1 MRGRGAVLR
10 AAVGKIVCRRI
21 VAGDLMTNSERED
34 IASDLSAIAMQEP
47 ILRFERF
54 DEAVA
59 WELGARLRET
69 ALAISAPIVID
80 IRSHKRLLFGCALAG
95 SSPDNWEWVRRK
107 SNLVHRLFRSSY
119 AVGLA
124 LRAKG
129 RTLHSAHGLSEQDY
143 AAHGGCFPIRVEGA
157 GFLGTITVSGL
168 PQREDHDLVVA
179 TLCGLL
185 GKSLE
190 ELALAPPGPIAV

>member
-1 MRGRGAVLR
+1 
-10 AAVGKIVCRRI
+10 
-21 VAGDLMTNSERED
+21 MTNSERED
-34 IASDLSAIAMQEP
+34 IGRDLNAIAMQERV
-47 ILRFERF
+47 LQFERF
-54 DEAVA
+54 DEAIA
-59 WELGARLRET
+59 WELGARLREM
-69 ALAISAPIVID
+69 ALAIAAPIVID
-80 IRSHKRLLFGCALAG
+80 IRSHKRLLFGSALAG

-119 AVGLA
+119 AVGLE

-129 RTLHSAHGLSEQDY
+129 RTLASARGLSEQDY

-157 GFLGTITVSGL
+157 GFQGTITVSGL

-179 TLCGLL
+179 ALCAFL

-190 ELALAPPGPIAV
+190 ELALVPPSAFVG

>member
-1 MRGRGAVLR
+1 MTYEL
-10 AAVGKIVCRRI
+10 
-21 VAGDLMTNSERED
+21 VAGDLMANSERED
-34 IASDLSAIAMQEP
+34 IARDLSAIAIQER

-69 ALAISAPIVID
+69 ALAIAAPIVID
-80 IRSHKRLLFGCALAG
+80 IRSHNRLLFGCALAG

-119 AVGLA
+119 AVGLE
-124 LRAKG
+124 LRGKG
-129 RTLHSAHGLSEQDY
+129 ETLHSARGLSEQDY
-143 AAHGGCFPIRVEGA
+143 AAHGGSFPIRVEGA
-157 GFLGTITVSGL
+157 GFLGSVTVSGL

-179 TLCGLL
+179 ALCAFL
-185 GKSLE
+185 GKNRQ
-190 ELALAPPGPIAV
+190 ELALGITLGAV